1 MSIAISALEEGE
13 VDTAYMTKLAKLAIV
28 EIISLKV
35 LLLLGSYANTPK
47 RLLYLIVMAYQ
58 ECLHVCSGTTDKLE
72 ELTISECK
80 SMVEIFESKEIN
92 KDGVDSTTNVDDGSD
107 DTCTAITIPRSA
119 NMTLLEL
126 ANLTIL
132 K

>member
-1 MSIAISALEEGE
+1 RFGNIVGVFKVMSIAISALEEGE
-13 VDTAYMTKLAKLAIV
+13 VDTAYMTKLAKLATA
-28 EIISLKV
+28 EIISLKSSQV
-35 LLLLGSYANTPK
+35 GQSN
-47 RLLYLIVMAYQ
+47 
-58 ECLHVCSGTTDKLE
+58 KLE

-92 KDGVDSTTNVDDGSD
+92 KDGVDSTTNVGDGSD

-126 ANLTIL
+126 PNLTIL